1 MTERFIDME
10 DPIRKS
16 KEDPVNHPS
25 HYTDGKYETIDF
37 IEAQNLDTDFYAANA
52 VKYISRAGKK
62 GAGKEKEDIQ
72 KAIWYLRRKLT
83 RLHPDSIS
91 IRDYTKDKGLD
102 GGLKGLAIGLIAN
115 GQIVHAIDAL
125 EIYLKGKKFKE
136 EHRNENY

>member
-10 DPIRKS
+10 DPIRKP

-37 IEAQNLDTDFYAANA
+37 IEAQNLDKDFYSANA

-62 GAGKEKEDIQ
+62 GTGKEKEDIQ
-72 KAIWYLRRKLT
+72 KAIWYLSRKLT
-83 RLHPDSIS
+83 RSHPDSIS

-102 GGLKGLAIGLIAN
+102 GTLKGLAVGLIAN
-115 GQIVHAIDAL
+115 GQTASAIEAL
-125 EIYLKGKKFKE
+125 ELYLKE
-136 EHRNENY
+136 I